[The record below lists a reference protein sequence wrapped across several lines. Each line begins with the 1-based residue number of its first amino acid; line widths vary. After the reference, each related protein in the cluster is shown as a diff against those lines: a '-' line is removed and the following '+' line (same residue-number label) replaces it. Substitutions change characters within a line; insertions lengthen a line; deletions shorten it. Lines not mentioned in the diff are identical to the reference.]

1 VQLSY
6 TSGLGKKS
14 YPEEIRHLL
23 LGPAGSGD
31 VDHYVDEHEVE
42 LWNIR
47 AEERIYFLNT
57 GISMGDARDCAR
69 SLHRRVFGH

>member
-1 VQLSY
+1 
-6 TSGLGKKS
+6 LGKKS

-31 VDHYVDEHEVE
+31 VDQYVDEHEVE
-42 LWNIR
+42 LWKIR

-57 GISMGDARDCAR
+57 EIEPG
-69 SLHRRVFGH
+69 